1 LAAASRQNKAATTD
15 AVFQAPWHRRR
26 IGNPDNLSSHAA
38 SRGVFS
44 GIAESIAMRIGVP
57 KETKTLEGRVALVPA
72 AAGDLVKRGHEVW
85 LEKDAGVK
93 SGFSDEEYT
102 RLGVNIAADAAEL
115 YAKGEMIVKVK
126 EPIAGDLQHLR
137 KDHLL
142 FCYLHLAAEPEL
154 TRKLLD
160 IGLTGVAFET
170 VELPNG
176 DLPLLAPMSIIA
188 GKIATQVG
196 TTLLH
201 MPQGGKGKL
210 LGGLPSTERGKVVVF
225 GAGKA
230 GGAAAALAAAGG
242 ANVTVFEMRQD
253 RMDEMMQLGPNVTA
267 LYPYHDVVAREVASA
282 DLVVGAVLVTG
293 AKAPRVLT
301 REMLKGMQDGSV
313 VVDISIDQGGCF
325 ETSRPTTWKEPTY
338 VEEGVTHFCVTNM
351 PGSVPQTSSQAICA
365 AILPWVNQLA
375 AGDSWRSNPALVRG
389 VNVEGGKLVHP
400 ALLDM
405 KL

>member
-1 LAAASRQNKAATTD
+1 
-15 AVFQAPWHRRR
+15 
-26 IGNPDNLSSHAA
+26 
-38 SRGVFS
+38 
-44 GIAESIAMRIGVP
+44 MRIGVP

-85 LEKDAGVK
+85 VEKDAGIK
-93 SGFSDEEYT
+93 SGFKDADYEK
-102 RLGVNIAADAAEL
+102 LGVKIAADAEAL

-126 EPIAGDLQHLR
+126 EPIAGDLKHLR

-154 TRKLLD
+154 TRQLLD

-176 DLPLLAPMSIIA
+176 DLPLLAPMSVIA
-188 GKIATQVG
+188 GKIGVQVG
-196 TTLLH
+196 THLLH
-201 MPQGGKGKL
+201 QPMGGKGKL
-210 LGGLPSTERGKVVVF
+210 LGGLASTERGNVVVF

-242 ANVTVFEMRQD
+242 ANVTVFEMRTD
-253 RMDEMMQLGPNVTA
+253 RMEEMMRLGNNVTA
-267 LYPYHDVVAREVASA
+267 LYPYHDVVAQAVAQA

-293 AKAPRVLT
+293 AKAPHVMT
-301 REMLKGMQDGSV
+301 RDMLKDMQDGSV
-313 VVDISIDQGGCF
+313 VVDIAIDQGGCF

-351 PGSVPQTSSQAICA
+351 PGAVPQTSSQAICA
-365 AILPWVNQLA
+365 AILPWVNKLA
-375 AGDSWRSNPALVRG
+375 EGQWRNNEALVKG
-389 VNVEGGKLVHP
+389 INVEGGKLVHP

>member
-1 LAAASRQNKAATTD
+1 
-15 AVFQAPWHRRR
+15 
-26 IGNPDNLSSHAA
+26 
-38 SRGVFS
+38 
-44 GIAESIAMRIGVP
+44 MRIGVP

-85 LEKDAGVK
+85 LEKDAGIK
-93 SGFSDEEYT
+93 SGFSDDEFV

-115 YAKGEMIVKVK
+115 YGKSEMIVKVK

-160 IGLTGVAFET
+160 IGLTAVAFET

-201 MPQGGKGKL
+201 QPQGGKGKL
-210 LGGLPSTERGKVVVF
+210 LGGLPSTERGNVVVF

-230 GGAAAALAAAGG
+230 GGASAALAAAAG

-253 RMDEMMQLGPNVTA
+253 RMDEMMRLGNNVTA
-267 LYPYHDVVAREVASA
+267 LYPYHDVVASKVAAA

-293 AKAPRVLT
+293 AKAPHVMT
-301 REMLKGMQDGSV
+301 REMLRGMEDGSV
-313 VVDISIDQGGCF
+313 VVDIAIDQGGCF
-325 ETSRPTTWKEPTY
+325 ETSRPTSWKEPTY

-351 PGSVPQTSSQAICA
+351 PGAVPQTSSQAICA
-365 AILPWVNQLA
+365 AILPWVNKLA
-375 AGDSWRSNPALVRG
+375 SGPAWRQNEALVRG
-389 VNVEGGKLVHP
+389 INVEGGKLVHP
-400 ALLDM
+400 ALMDM